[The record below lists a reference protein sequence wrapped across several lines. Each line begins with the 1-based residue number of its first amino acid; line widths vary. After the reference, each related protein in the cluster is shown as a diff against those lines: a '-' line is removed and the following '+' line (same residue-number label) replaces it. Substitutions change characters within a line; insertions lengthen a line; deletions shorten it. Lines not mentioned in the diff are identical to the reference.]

1 MFFVYAL
8 YSEDSNKIYIGYS
21 SDPDKRLF
29 SHNDERSSGWTSKFR
44 PWKLIYTEKCVSKTA
59 ALIREKQLK
68 TSRGR
73 DFVWSYITNNKT
85 HFEHEAAGL
94 VRQLTDDRVVRQLAD
109 GSTPVQ
115 PTF

>member
-8 YSEDSNKIYIGYS
+8 YSDESDKIYIGYS
-21 SDPDKRLF
+21 PDPEKRLS

-44 PWKLIYTEKCVSKTA
+44 PWKLIYTEKHESKTD

-73 DFVWSYITNNKT
+73 NFVWNFVASNKT
-85 HFEHEAAGL
+85 HFEH
-94 VRQLTDDRVVRQLAD
+94 
-109 GSTPVQ
+109 
-115 PTF
+115 